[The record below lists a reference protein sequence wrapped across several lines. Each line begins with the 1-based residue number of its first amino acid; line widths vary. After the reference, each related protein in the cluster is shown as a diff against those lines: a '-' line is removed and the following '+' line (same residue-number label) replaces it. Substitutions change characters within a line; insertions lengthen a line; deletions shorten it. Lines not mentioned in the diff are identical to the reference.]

1 MPRGSSN
8 GVVSYNFSS
17 LPQSGDTKLLLE
29 INRKLDLVLKELKHT
44 GSFYKIIDNKRYL
57 RSLLSE
63 ADKLAASGGRISED
77 EVQTLIDIVNKDNRV
92 SLLEKNTLIYILN
105 NYNLT
110 KPAKNTL
117 LKFTL
122 ETTT

>member
-8 GVVSYNFSS
+8 GIVSYNFSS

-29 INRKLDLVLKELKHT
+29 INRKLDQVLKELKHT

-77 EVQTLIDIVNKDNRV
+77 EVHTLIDIVNKDNRV

>member
-8 GVVSYNFSS
+8 GIISFNNS
-17 LPQSGDTKLLLE
+17 LPQPGVNTKLLVE
-29 INRKLDLVLKELKHT
+29 INRKLDQVLKELKHS

-77 EVQTLIDIVNKDNRV
+77 EVHTLIDIVNKDNRV
-92 SLLEKNTLIYILN
+92 SPLEKNTLIYILN

-122 ETTT
+122 ETT